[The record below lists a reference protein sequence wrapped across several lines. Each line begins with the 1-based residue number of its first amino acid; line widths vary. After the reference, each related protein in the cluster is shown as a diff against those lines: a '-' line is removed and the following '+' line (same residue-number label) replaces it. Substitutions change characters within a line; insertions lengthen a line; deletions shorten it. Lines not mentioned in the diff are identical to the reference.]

1 MLGCGLGFGEL
12 GGVRIV
18 VMEKRTFNMMLM
30 ANIRFLFLM
39 MMSIGTCFSVDE
51 QAAVWWI
58 LSVMKKS
65 RLVHS
70 IKPSL
75 DILVAVEG
83 WLLVCFPFELV
94 GFVFVKLVDLLS
106 EETWEG
112 SFPPR

>member
-1 MLGCGLGFGEL
+1 
-12 GGVRIV
+12 
-18 VMEKRTFNMMLM
+18 MEKRTFNMMLM

-70 IKPSL
+70 IRPSL

-106 EETWEG
+106 ED

>member
-1 MLGCGLGFGEL
+1 
-12 GGVRIV
+12 
-18 VMEKRTFNMMLM
+18 
-30 ANIRFLFLM
+30 
-39 MMSIGTCFSVDE
+39 
-51 QAAVWWI
+51 
-58 LSVMKKS
+58 MKKS

-83 WLLVCFPFELV
+83 WLLVGFPFELV

-106 EETWEG
+106 EDTD

>member
-1 MLGCGLGFGEL
+1 
-12 GGVRIV
+12 
-18 VMEKRTFNMMLM
+18 MEKRTFDMMLV
-30 ANIRFLFLM
+30 AKILFLFLM
-39 MMSIGTCFSVDE
+39 MSNIGTCFSVDE

-75 DILVAVEG
+75 DTLVALEG

-106 EETWEG
+106 DDTWED
-112 SFPPR
+112 SLPPR

>member
-1 MLGCGLGFGEL
+1 
-12 GGVRIV
+12 
-18 VMEKRTFNMMLM
+18 MEKRTFNMMLM

-70 IKPSL
+70 IRPSL

-106 EETWEG
+106 EETWG
-112 SFPPR
+112 DSFPPR

>member
-1 MLGCGLGFGEL
+1 
-12 GGVRIV
+12 
-18 VMEKRTFNMMLM
+18 MEKRTFNMMLM
-30 ANIRFLFLM
+30 FMLFLFLM
-39 MMSIGTCFSVDE
+39 MMSIGTCFSVEE

-106 EETWEG
+106 ED

>member
-1 MLGCGLGFGEL
+1 
-12 GGVRIV
+12 
-18 VMEKRTFNMMLM
+18 MEKRTFNMIL
-30 ANIRFLFLM
+30 IWFLFVR
-39 MMSIGTCFSVDE
+39 MSIGTCFSVDE

-75 DILVAVEG
+75 DTLVALEG

-106 EETWEG
+106 EETD

>member
-1 MLGCGLGFGEL
+1 MFWRNLHHLAKNFTL
-12 GGVRIV
+12 PAARTV
-18 VMEKRTFNMMLM
+18 VTYLTFVLM
-30 ANIRFLFLM
+30 ANIWFLSV
-39 MMSIGTCFSVDE
+39 MMSIRTCFSVDE

-106 EETWEG
+106 EETWED

>member
-1 MLGCGLGFGEL
+1 
-12 GGVRIV
+12 
-18 VMEKRTFNMMLM
+18 MEKRTFNMMLM
-30 ANIRFLFLM
+30 ANIWFLFV
-39 MMSIGTCFSVDE
+39 MMSFGTCFSVEE

-75 DILVAVEG
+75 DILAAVEG
-83 WLLVCFPFELV
+83 WLLVGFPFELV

-106 EETWEG
+106 EETWED

>member
-1 MLGCGLGFGEL
+1 
-12 GGVRIV
+12 
-18 VMEKRTFNMMLM
+18 MEKRTFNMMAKIWSL
-30 ANIRFLFLM
+30 LLLM
-39 MMSIGTCFSVDE
+39 MSIIGTCFSVDE

-75 DILVAVEG
+75 GILALAVEG

-106 EETWEG
+106 EDTWED

>member
-1 MLGCGLGFGEL
+1 
-12 GGVRIV
+12 
-18 VMEKRTFNMMLM
+18 MEKRTLNMMLM
-30 ANIRFLFLM
+30 LMLFLFVIL
-39 MMSIGTCFSVDE
+39 SIGTCFSVDE

-75 DILVAVEG
+75 DILALAVEG

-106 EETWEG
+106 EDTWED

>member
-1 MLGCGLGFGEL
+1 
-12 GGVRIV
+12 
-18 VMEKRTFNMMLM
+18 MEKRTFNMMLM
-30 ANIRFLFLM
+30 LMLFLFVM

-70 IKPSL
+70 IRPSL

-83 WLLVCFPFELV
+83 WLLVGFPFELV

-106 EETWEG
+106 ED

>member
-1 MLGCGLGFGEL
+1 
-12 GGVRIV
+12 
-18 VMEKRTFNMMLM
+18 MEKRTFNMMLM
-30 ANIRFLFLM
+30 ANIWFLFL

-75 DILVAVEG
+75 DILAFAVEG
-83 WLLVCFPFELV
+83 WLLVGFPFELV

-106 EETWEG
+106 EDTD

>member
-1 MLGCGLGFGEL
+1 
-12 GGVRIV
+12 
-18 VMEKRTFNMMLM
+18 MEKRTFNIMLM
-30 ANIRFLFLM
+30 AKILFLFM

-94 GFVFVKLVDLLS
+94 GFVFAKLVDLLS

>member
-1 MLGCGLGFGEL
+1 
-12 GGVRIV
+12 
-18 VMEKRTFNMMLM
+18 MEKRTLNMMLM
-30 ANIRFLFLM
+30 LMLFLFLM
-39 MMSIGTCFSVDE
+39 MSNIGTCFSVDE

-75 DILVAVEG
+75 DILGAVEG

-106 EETWEG
+106 EETWED